1 MRKCGGFA
9 PGLRSAFGAGVA
21 GQQPPVPTPLK
32 LAEDTDAV
40 SARSGELV
48 CRLLPAR
55 WGFERELGSQCQKI
69 PSLPESS
76 AAFSAGVSPCGP
88 LCFKLPGGS
97 AAMLLWWGS
106 RAQAS
111 RGTHG

>member
-1 MRKCGGFA
+1 MRKCGRFA
-9 PGLRSAFGAGVA
+9 LGLSSAFGDSVA

-69 PSLPESS
+69 PLPPESGD
-76 AAFSAGVSPCGP
+76 AFSAGVSPCGP
-88 LCFKLPGGS
+88 PVL
-97 AAMLLWWGS
+97 
-106 RAQAS
+106 
-111 RGTHG
+111 